1 MQRPPPSHFA
11 PGVTGRG
18 DILRL
23 MDIEVP
29 AAEGDRRFLLVRSGG
44 TFYAVP
50 ASQVRHVVR
59 GLTCHPVPGG
69 QAHLLGLAQ
78 FAGEPLAVLDLH
90 SLAEGAPP
98 QSSHRTTVILGRGA
112 RDSWTAVGLAVNEA
126 LMVRTVDC
134 IAENPRRGELV
145 LGTVDLDGEKFNVVN
160 AAVLFED
167 HRPGE
172 GGRGDV

>member
-1 MQRPPPSHFA
+1 
-11 PGVTGRG
+11 
-18 DILRL
+18 

-50 ASQVRHVVR
+50 ADQVRHVVR
-59 GLTCHPVPGG
+59 GLACHPVPGG
-69 QAHLLGLAQ
+69 QSHLLGLAQ

-90 SLAEGAPP
+90 SMAEGAAP
-98 QSSHRTTVILGRGA
+98 QSSHRTTIILGRGA

-126 LMVRTVDC
+126 LRVQTVAQIITND
-134 IAENPRRGELV
+134 ERGELV
-145 LGTVDLDGEKFNVVN
+145 AGAVDLDGERFKVINT
-160 AAVLFED
+160 AVLFEER
-167 HRPGE
+167 RPSE

>member
-1 MQRPPPSHFA
+1 MQRPPPSRFA

-59 GLTCHPVPGG
+59 GLACHPVPGG

-90 SLAEGAPP
+90 AMVEGAPP

-112 RDSWTAVGLAVNEA
+112 GNPWTAVGLAVNDA
-126 LMVRTVDC
+126 LRVQTVAR
-134 IAENPRRGELV
+134 ITESGRRGELV
-145 LGTVDLDGEKFNVVN
+145 SGTVDLDGERFKVVN
-160 AAVLFED
+160 TAVLFEE
-167 HRPGE
+167 HRPSE
-172 GGRGDV
+172 GGRRDD